1 MRARLLYFNDWKF
14 FSTLKK
20 GETKSKKKRNRKR
33 NKKVAQTDPPTIAI
47 KDIFKNGVFPL
58 GQECEYP
65 TQSDMY
71 VFRAKYTFVQ
81 IDPEIGQNSNGP
93 KNLLWPKKLKL
104 TKKY

>member
-1 MRARLLYFNDWKF
+1 LNSEKG
-14 FSTLKK
+14 

-33 NKKVAQTDPPTIAI
+33 NKKVQQTDPPTIAI

-71 VFRAKYTFVQ
+71 VLYFIIFR
-81 IDPEIGQNSNGP
+81 
-93 KNLLWPKKLKL
+93 KN
-104 TKKY
+104 

>member
-1 MRARLLYFNDWKF
+1 
-14 FSTLKK
+14 
-20 GETKSKKKRNRKR
+20 
-33 NKKVAQTDPPTIAI
+33 VAQTDPPTIAI

-81 IDPEIGQNSNGP
+81 IDPEIGQN
-93 KNLLWPKKLKL
+93 
-104 TKKY
+104 